1 MKRDRQADPVV
12 YVADTNPGSRIMKS
26 RPLVL
31 LLAGATIATAWLI
44 ATPARLQA
52 LTPSWPQRTVRLILP
67 LGPGSGSDIGA
78 RLFAERLTARW
89 GEPVVIENRPGG
101 DGFVAITAFL
111 GAHDDHTLL
120 FAPTS
125 SFTAHPILHRTLPY
139 DPRDLAPIARV
150 TNTLISISV
159 PASLHV
165 GSLKE
170 LVALARAQ
178 PGKLNR
184 ASITGALDLVLSGFL
199 KGIDLEVAKVPYR
212 DPVQAVTDL
221 AEGRI
226 QIYTSAFAIVQSQLQ
241 AGTIKALAMTNQ
253 TRAPTA
259 PAIPTAAEAGFPALE
274 FDGLVGLFG
283 PTSMAPALRD
293 RIAND
298 IREVASDPYIEPR
311 LIATGQI
318 LNPGTAAEFA
328 AAIDEQ
334 KSKLA
339 AIAKA
344 LDIKPED

>member
-1 MKRDRQADPVV
+1 M
-12 YVADTNPGSRIMKS
+12 
-26 RPLVL
+26 
-31 LLAGATIATAWLI
+31 LLAGLAVAAPWLATQVRSQTIAAN
-44 ATPARLQA
+44 
-52 LTPSWPQRTVRLILP
+52 WPQHPVRFILP

-78 RLFAERLTARW
+78 RLFADRLAARW
-89 GEPVVIENRPGG
+89 GQPVVIENRPGG
-101 DGFVAITAFL
+101 DAFVAITAFI

-125 SFTAHPILHRTLPY
+125 TFTAHSILHSKLPY
-139 DPRDLAPIARV
+139 DPRDLMPIARI
-150 TNTLISISV
+150 TNTLIALSV
-159 PASLHV
+159 PASLKV
-165 GSLKE
+165 GTIKE
-170 LVALARAQ
+170 LVALARAR

-184 ASITGALDLVLSGFL
+184 ASITGALDLMLSGFL
-199 KGIDLEVAKVPYR
+199 KSADLTVEKVPYR

-226 QIYTSAFAIVQSQLQ
+226 QVYTAALAIVQSQVQ
-241 AGTIKALAMTNQ
+241 AGTVKVLAMTNGQ
-253 TRAPTA
+253 RAPTA
-259 PAIPTAAEAGFPALE
+259 PEIPTAVEAGYPALA

-283 PTSMAPALRD
+283 PTNMAPALRE
-293 RIAND
+293 RIAKD
-298 IREVASDPYIEPR
+298 IREVAADPYIEPR
-311 LIATGQI
+311 LIQTGQI

>member
-1 MKRDRQADPVV
+1 M
-12 YVADTNPGSRIMKS
+12 
-26 RPLVL
+26 L
-31 LLAGATIATAWLI
+31 LPAAIALAAAWLF
-44 ATPARLQA
+44 ASQAPLRA
-52 LTPSWPQRTVRLILP
+52 LTPDWPQRTVRFILP

-78 RLFAERLTARW
+78 RLFADRLAARW
-89 GEPVVIENRPGG
+89 GQPVVVENRPGG

-111 GAHDDHTLL
+111 AAHDDHTLL

-125 SFTAHPILHRTLPY
+125 TFTAHAILHRQLPY
-139 DPRDLAPIARV
+139 DPRDLVPLARI

-170 LVALARAQ
+170 LAALVRAQ

-199 KGIDLEVAKVPYR
+199 KGLDLDVAKVPYR

-253 TRAPTA
+253 ARAPTA
-259 PAIPTAAEAGFPALE
+259 PDIPTVTQAGYPELE

-283 PTSMAPALRD
+283 PPGMTPELRE
-293 RIAND
+293 RVAAD
-298 IREVASDPYIEPR
+298 IRVVAADPAVEPR
-311 LIATGQI
+311 LIQTGQI
-318 LNPGTAAEFA
+318 LNPGGPAEFA
-328 AAIDEQ
+328 AAIKNQ
-334 KSKLA
+334 TSKLA

>member
-1 MKRDRQADPVV
+1 MKRHLF
-12 YVADTNPGSRIMKS
+12 I
-26 RPLVL
+26 L
-31 LLAGATIATAWLI
+31 LLASVTTAWLP
-44 ATPARLQA
+44 ATRLRA
-52 LTPSWPQRTVRLILP
+52 DTPDWPQHTVRFILP

-78 RLFAERLTARW
+78 RLFADRLTARW
-89 GEPVVIENRPGG
+89 GQPVVIENRPGG

-125 SFTAHPILHRTLPY
+125 TFTAHSILHRKLPY
-139 DPRDLAPIARV
+139 DPHDLVPIARI

-159 PASLHV
+159 PASLKV
-165 GSLKE
+165 SSLDQ
-170 LVALARAQ
+170 LVALARRE
-178 PGKLNR
+178 PGRLNR

-199 KGIDLEVAKVPYR
+199 KGADLEVAKVPYR

-226 QIYTSAFAIVQSQLQ
+226 QIYTSALAIVQSQLQ
-241 AGTIKALAMTNQ
+241 AGTIRALAMTNQ

-259 PAIPTAAEAGFPALE
+259 PQIPTATQAGYPELT

-283 PTSMAPALRD
+283 PPNMAPELRE
-293 RIAND
+293 RIAAD
-298 IREVASDPYIEPR
+298 MRAVAADPAIEPR
-311 LIATGQI
+311 LIQTGQI
-318 LNPGTAAEFA
+318 LNPGGPAEFA
-328 AAIDEQ
+328 AAIADQ
-334 KSKLA
+334 TGKLA

>member
-1 MKRDRQADPVV
+1 MKL
-12 YVADTNPGSRIMKS
+12 

-31 LLAGATIATAWLI
+31 LLAGIALATAWLI
-44 ATPARLQA
+44 AAQAPVRA
-52 LTPSWPQRTVRLILP
+52 LTPNWPQRTVRFILP

-89 GEPVVIENRPGG
+89 GQPVVVENRPGG

-111 GAHDDHTLL
+111 AAHDDHTLL

-125 SFTAHPILHRTLPY
+125 TFTAHTILHRALPY
-139 DPRDLAPIARV
+139 DPRDLVPIARI

-159 PASLHV
+159 PASLRV

-170 LVALARAQ
+170 LVARVRAQ

-199 KGIDLEVAKVPYR
+199 KGLDLDVAKVPYR

-226 QIYTSAFAIVQSQLQ
+226 QIYTSAFAIIQSQLQ
-241 AGTIKALAMTNQ
+241 AATIKALAMTNQ

-259 PAIPTAAEAGFPALE
+259 PDIPTVAQAGYPELE

-283 PTSMAPALRD
+283 PPSMAGELRE
-293 RIAND
+293 RIAAD
-298 IREVASDPYIEPR
+298 VRAVAADPAVEPR
-311 LIATGQI
+311 LIQTGQI
-318 LNPGTAAEFA
+318 LNPGGPAEFA
-328 AAIDEQ
+328 AAIENQ
-334 KSKLA
+334 TGKLA
-339 AIAKA
+339 VIAKA

>member
-1 MKRDRQADPVV
+1 M
-12 YVADTNPGSRIMKS
+12 ML
-26 RPLVL
+26 RPFVL
-31 LLAGATIATAWLI
+31 LLAGAVVVTAWL
-44 ATPARLQA
+44 ATQVQA
-52 LTPSWPQRTVRLILP
+52 ITPNWPQRTVRFILP

-78 RLFAERLTARW
+78 RLFADRLAARW
-89 GEPVVIENRPGG
+89 GQAVVIENRPGG
-101 DGFVAITAFL
+101 DGFVAISAFL
-111 GAHDDHTLL
+111 AAHDDHTLL

-125 SFTAHPILHRTLPY
+125 TFTAHPILHSKMPY
-139 DPRDLAPIARV
+139 NPRDLVPIARL

-159 PASLHV
+159 PASLKV
-165 GSLKE
+165 GSLE
-170 LVALARAQ
+170 QLVALVRAQ

-199 KGIDLEVAKVPYR
+199 RGIDLDVAKVPYR

-241 AGTIKALAMTNQ
+241 AGTIRALAMTNGQ
-253 TRAPTA
+253 RAPTA
-259 PAIPTAAEAGFPALE
+259 PEIPTAAQAGYPALT

-283 PTSMAPALRD
+283 PPNMGNELRE
-293 RIAND
+293 RIAAEM
-298 IREVASDPYIEPR
+298 RAVAADPAIAPH
-311 LIATGQI
+311 LIQTGQI

-328 AAIDEQ
+328 TAIEEQ
-334 KSKLA
+334 TTKLA

>member
-1 MKRDRQADPVV
+1 MKRRFL
-12 YVADTNPGSRIMKS
+12 IM
-26 RPLVL
+26 
-31 LLAGATIATAWLI
+31 LLAGATVAAATQLCAQAIA
-44 ATPARLQA
+44 PH
-52 LTPSWPQRTVRLILP
+52 WPQRTVRLILP
-67 LGPGSGSDIGA
+67 LGPGAGSDIGA
-78 RLFAERLTARW
+78 RLFADKLTARW
-89 GEPVVIENRPGG
+89 GQPVVIENRPGG

-125 SFTAHPILHRTLPY
+125 TFTAHTILHSKLPY
-139 DPRDLAPIARV
+139 SPRDLVPIARV

-159 PASLHV
+159 PASLKV
-165 GSLKE
+165 GSLGE
-170 LVALARAQ
+170 LVALMRAQ

-226 QIYTSAFAIVQSQLQ
+226 QIYTSAYAIVRSQLQ
-241 AGTIKALAMTNQ
+241 AGTIRALAMTNQ

-259 PAIPTAAEAGFPALE
+259 PEIPTAAQAGYPALT

-283 PTSMAPALRD
+283 PPNMAGELRE
-293 RIAND
+293 RIAAD
-298 IREVASDPYIEPR
+298 MRAVATDPGIEPR
-311 LIATGQI
+311 LIQTGQI
-318 LNPGTAAEFA
+318 LNPGGPAEFA
-328 AAIDEQ
+328 TAIEDQ
-334 KSKLA
+334 TDKLA

>member
-1 MKRDRQADPVV
+1 MRI
-12 YVADTNPGSRIMKS
+12 RIMQ
-26 RPLVL
+26 RRTLIML
-31 LLAGATIATAWLI
+31 LTAVAVAAAAWPFTTR
-44 ATPARLQA
+44 AQPAA
-52 LTPSWPQRTVRLILP
+52 VAPPWPQRPVKFILP

-89 GEPVVIENRPGG
+89 GQPVVIENRPGG
-101 DGFVAITAFL
+101 DSFVAITAFI

-125 SFTAHPILHRTLPY
+125 TFTAHTILHSKLPY
-139 DPRDLAPIARV
+139 DPRDLMPIARV
-150 TNTLISISV
+150 TNTLIALSV
-159 PASLHV
+159 PASLNV
-165 GSLKE
+165 GTVKD
-170 LVALARAQ
+170 LVALARAR

-184 ASITGALDLVLSGFL
+184 ASITGALDFVLSGFL
-199 KGIDLEVAKVPYR
+199 KGADLTMEKVPLPRSGPGGHRPRRRPHPGLYGGVR
-212 DPVQAVTDL
+212 HRAV
-221 AEGRI
+221 AAAGRHR
-226 QIYTSAFAIVQSQLQ
+226 QGGGDDQPPA
-241 AGTIKALAMTNQ
+241 
-253 TRAPTA
+253 RPTA
-259 PAIPTAAEAGFPALE
+259 PSIPTAAEAGYPALE

-298 IREVASDPYIEPR
+298 IREVAADPFIGQR

-318 LNPGTAAEFA
+318 LNPGTGAEFA

>member
-1 MKRDRQADPVV
+1 MRI
-12 YVADTNPGSRIMKS
+12 RIMQ
-26 RPLVL
+26 RR
-31 LLAGATIATAWLI
+31 TLI
-44 ATPARLQA
+44 ALAATLAVAAAAWPVTARAQVA
-52 LTPSWPQRTVRLILP
+52 AATQPWPQHPVRFILP

-89 GEPVVIENRPGG
+89 GQPVVIENRPGG
-101 DGFVAITAFL
+101 DSFVAITAFI

-125 SFTAHPILHRTLPY
+125 TFTAHSILHSKLPY
-139 DPRDLAPIARV
+139 DPRELMPIARV
-150 TNTLISISV
+150 TNTLIALSV
-159 PASLHV
+159 PASLGV
-165 GSLKE
+165 GTVKE
-170 LVALARAQ
+170 LVALARAR

-184 ASITGALDLVLSGFL
+184 ASITGALDFVLSGFL
-199 KGIDLEVAKVPYR
+199 KGADLTMEKVPYR

-226 QIYTSAFAIVQSQLQ
+226 QVYTAAFAIVQSQLQ
-241 AGTIKALAMTNQ
+241 AGTVKAVAMTNRQ
-253 TRAPTA
+253 RAPTA
-259 PAIPTAAEAGFPALE
+259 PSIPTAAEAGYPALE

-328 AAIDEQ
+328 AAIGEQ
-334 KSKLA
+334 RSKLA

>member
-1 MKRDRQADPVV
+1 MKLR
-12 YVADTNPGSRIMKS
+12 SLI
-26 RPLVL
+26 L
-31 LLAGATIATAWLI
+31 LLVGTAVATAWLF
-44 ATPARLQA
+44 ATAVRLQA
-52 LTPSWPQRTVRLILP
+52 LTPNWPQRTVRLILP

-89 GEPVVIENRPGG
+89 GQPVVVENRPGG

-111 GAHDDHTLL
+111 AAHDDHTLL
-120 FAPTS
+120 LAPTS
-125 SFTAHPILHRTLPY
+125 TFTAHPILHRALPY
-139 DPRDLAPIARV
+139 DPRDLEPIARI

-241 AGTIKALAMTNQ
+241 AGTIKPLAMTNQ

-259 PAIPTAAEAGFPALE
+259 PDIPTVTQAGYPALE

-283 PTSMAPALRD
+283 PPNMAGELRE
-293 RIAND
+293 RIAAD
-298 IREVASDPYIEPR
+298 IRAVAADPAVQPR
-311 LIATGQI
+311 LIQTGQI
-318 LNPGTAAEFA
+318 LNPGGPAEFA
-328 AAIDEQ
+328 AAIRDQ
-334 KSKLA
+334 TGKLT

-344 LDIKPED
+344 LDIQPED

>member
-1 MKRDRQADPVV
+1 MKRRTFILFPAAIA
-12 YVADTNPGSRIMKS
+12 VATAC
-26 RPLVL
+26 
-31 LLAGATIATAWLI
+31 LLA
-44 ATPARLQA
+44 TPPQPQA
-52 LTPSWPQRTVRLILP
+52 LTPTWPQRTVRFILP

-78 RLFAERLTARW
+78 RLFADRLTARW
-89 GEPVVIENRPGG
+89 GQPVVIENRPGG

-125 SFTAHPILHRTLPY
+125 TFTAHSILHRTLPY
-139 DPRDLAPIARV
+139 DPHDLVPIARI

-159 PASLHV
+159 PASLNV
-165 GSLKE
+165 NSLDQ
-170 LVALARAQ
+170 LVALARRQ

-259 PAIPTAAEAGFPALE
+259 PEIPTATQAGYPELA

-283 PTSMAPALRD
+283 PPNMAPELRE
-293 RIAND
+293 RIAAD
-298 IREVASDPYIEPR
+298 MRAVAADPAIEPR
-311 LIATGQI
+311 LIQTGQI
-318 LNPGTAAEFA
+318 LNPGGPAEFA
-328 AAIDEQ
+328 AAIEDQ
-334 KSKLA
+334 TSKLA

-344 LDIKPED
+344 LDIKPEQ

>member
-1 MKRDRQADPVV
+1 MKRRFL
-12 YVADTNPGSRIMKS
+12 I
-26 RPLVL
+26 L
-31 LLAGATIATAWLI
+31 LLAGATVAAATQLRAQSIA
-44 ATPARLQA
+44 PH
-52 LTPSWPQRTVRLILP
+52 WPQRTVKLILP
-67 LGPGSGSDIGA
+67 LGPGAGSDIGA
-78 RLFAERLTARW
+78 RLFADKLTARW
-89 GEPVVIENRPGG
+89 GQPVVIENRPGG

-125 SFTAHPILHRTLPY
+125 TFTAHTILHSKLPY
-139 DPRDLAPIARV
+139 SPRDLVPIARV

-159 PASLHV
+159 PASLKV
-165 GSLKE
+165 GSLGE
-170 LVALARAQ
+170 LVALVRAQ

-226 QIYTSAFAIVQSQLQ
+226 QIYTSAYAIVRSQLQ
-241 AGTIKALAMTNQ
+241 AGTIRALAMTNQ

-259 PAIPTAAEAGFPALE
+259 PEIPTAAQAGYPALT

-283 PTSMAPALRD
+283 PPNMAGELRE
-293 RIAND
+293 RIAAD
-298 IREVASDPYIEPR
+298 MRAVATDPGIEPR
-311 LIATGQI
+311 LIQTGQI
-318 LNPGTAAEFA
+318 LNPGEPAEFA
-328 AAIDEQ
+328 AAIEDQ
-334 KSKLA
+334 TDKLA

>member
-1 MKRDRQADPVV
+1 MSRTAEARFMKL
-12 YVADTNPGSRIMKS
+12 
-26 RPLVL
+26 RPLML
-31 LLAGATIATAWLI
+31 LLAGIAVATAWLL
-44 ATPARLQA
+44 APPQRLQA
-52 LTPSWPQRTVRLILP
+52 LTPNWPQRTVRFILP

-89 GEPVVIENRPGG
+89 GQPVVIENRPGG

-125 SFTAHPILHRTLPY
+125 TFTAHPILHPTLPY
-139 DPRDLAPIARV
+139 DPHDLVPIARI

-159 PASLHV
+159 PASLRV
-165 GSLKE
+165 RSLKE
-170 LVALARAQ
+170 LVALVRAQ

-241 AGTIKALAMTNQ
+241 AGTVKALVMTNRQ
-253 TRAPTA
+253 RAPTA
-259 PAIPTAAEAGFPALE
+259 PDIPTAEEAGYPALT

-283 PTSMAPALRD
+283 PPGMAAALRE
-293 RIAND
+293 RIAD
-298 IREVASDPYIEPR
+298 DVRAVAADPAIGSR
-311 LIATGQI
+311 LMQTGQT
-318 LNPGTAAEFA
+318 LNPGGGAEFA

-334 KSKLA
+334 RTKLA

-344 LDIKPED
+344 IDLKPED

>member
-1 MKRDRQADPVV
+1 MKRRLF
-12 YVADTNPGSRIMKS
+12 I
-26 RPLVL
+26 L
-31 LLAGATIATAWLI
+31 LLASVATAWLPALPLRAI
-44 ATPARLQA
+44 TPA
-52 LTPSWPQRTVRLILP
+52 WPQHTVRIILP
-67 LGPGSGSDIGA
+67 LGPGAGSDIGA
-78 RLFAERLTARW
+78 RLFADRLTARW
-89 GEPVVIENRPGG
+89 GQPVVIENRPGG

-125 SFTAHPILHRTLPY
+125 TFTAHPILHRKLPY
-139 DPRDLAPIARV
+139 DPHDLVPIARI

-159 PASLHV
+159 PASLNV
-165 GSLKE
+165 SSLDQ
-170 LVALARAQ
+170 LVALARRE

-226 QIYTSAFAIVQSQLQ
+226 QIYTSAFAIVQSQQQ

-259 PAIPTAAEAGFPALE
+259 PEIPTATQAGYPELA

-283 PTSMAPALRD
+283 PPNMAPELRE
-293 RIAND
+293 RIAAD
-298 IREVASDPYIEPR
+298 MRAVAADPAIEPR
-311 LIATGQI
+311 LIQTGQI
-318 LNPGTAAEFA
+318 LNPGGPAEFA
-328 AAIDEQ
+328 AAIEDQ
-334 KSKLA
+334 TGKLA